1 MKKLRTRVAS
11 MTVITW
17 QEMNPDCLLMSGLD
31 AGLLEG
37 GLALWAT
44 PETGYYLLP
53 GAAICTLLSCHGAA
67 HLVRVSHVPVLMC
80 FLMWSIA
87 GDIKDLSSI
96 PESERSPGGEH
107 GNPLQYFCLENSH
120 GQRSL
125 VGYSSWG
132 CKGLDITKH
141 RASKRVWFSP
151 ELAHCSNSVSCSNKL
166 CCLFILPHVWK
177 FFSNPHTDH
186 DSHWKGFQYGYL

>member
-96 PESERSPGGEH
+96 PKSERSPGGEH
-107 GNPLQYFCLENSH
+107 GNPLQYFCLENPWTEKPGGVQSMRS
-120 GQRSL
+120 QRIRLDWVSEHTAHMP
-125 VGYSSWG
+125 GY
-132 CKGLDITKH
+132 
-141 RASKRVWFSP
+141 
-151 ELAHCSNSVSCSNKL
+151 
-166 CCLFILPHVWK
+166 
-177 FFSNPHTDH
+177 
-186 DSHWKGFQYGYL
+186 